1 MELSGWGNYPKKN
14 CKLVYPYIIKN
25 KDKIFLNTNAS
36 IPRGLGRSYGD
47 SSISETV
54 IKTDYL
60 NKFIK
65 FDYSKGILECL
76 SGVSL
81 HEILE
86 LIIPKGWFLEVSSG
100 TKFITIGGAIASDIH
115 GKNHHNAG
123 CFSNSVEIIKIM
135 LASNDIITCSREL
148 NSDLFYATCG
158 GMGLTGLI
166 LEAKIQ
172 LKKIQTT
179 NILQKTFKSQT
190 IEETIETIDQ
200 REQST
205 YAVAWIDC
213 TSKGIKNGRSILMLG
228 EHHKIGKLEYSFK
241 ERFSIPNFFPSFVLN
256 NFSMKTFN
264 NLYFFKNSQERSKVI
279 NLDEYFYP
287 LDRIQNWNRIYGKK
301 GFLQYQFVVPKE
313 NGLKPIKMIL
323 KKILESNETP
333 FLTVLKSMGEKN
345 NNYLSF
351 PIRGYTLSI
360 DFKISTNLFKLLD
373 CLDEIVID
381 FGGRIYLAKDS
392 RMSEITF
399 KKSYQDWETFDKVRV
414 KYGAKKHISSNQS
427 IRLGL

>member
-1 MELSGWGNYPKKN
+1 
-14 CKLVYPYIIKN
+14 
-25 KDKIFLNTNAS
+25 
-36 IPRGLGRSYGD
+36 
-47 SSISETV
+47 
-54 IKTDYL
+54 
-60 NKFIK
+60 
-65 FDYSKGILECL
+65 
-76 SGVSL
+76 
-81 HEILE
+81 
-86 LIIPKGWFLEVSSG
+86 
-100 TKFITIGGAIASDIH
+100 
-115 GKNHHNAG
+115 
-123 CFSNSVEIIKIM
+123 
-135 LASNDIITCSREL
+135 
-148 NSDLFYATCG
+148 
-158 GMGLTGLI
+158 MGLTGLI

-200 REQST
+200 REKST

-228 EHHKIGKLEYSFK
+228 EHHTIGKLEYNFK
-241 ERFSIPNFFPSFVLN
+241 ERFSIPKFFPSFVLN

-264 NLYFFKNSQERSKVI
+264 NLYFYKNSQERSKVI

-287 LDRIQNWNRIYGKK
+287 LDKIQNWNRAYGKK

-373 CLDEIVID
+373 YLDEIVID

-399 KKSYQDWETFDKVRV
+399 KKSYQDWETFKKVRI
-414 KYGAKKHISSNQS
+414 KYGAKKYISSSQS
-427 IRLGL
+427 VRLGL